1 MLTVLV
7 DLQDK
12 LASNLLRHG
21 LLRRRLLINIRVF
34 FNPTNQKTFL
44 QCFYS
49 VEKFNSQID
58 GHFYLSDERP
68 LTAKQYL
75 KSLQVLIKLCI
86 LKCILFNMIH
96 MIDIE
101 IVDFI
106 VNL

>member
-12 LASNLLRHG
+12 LASNLLRHE

-34 FNPTNQKTFL
+34 FNPTNRKTFL

-49 VEKFNSQID
+49 VEKLNSQVD
-58 GHFYLSDERP
+58 GLFCLSDERP

-75 KSLQVLIKLCI
+75 KSLQVLIKL
-86 LKCILFNMIH
+86 
-96 MIDIE
+96 
-101 IVDFI
+101 
-106 VNL
+106 